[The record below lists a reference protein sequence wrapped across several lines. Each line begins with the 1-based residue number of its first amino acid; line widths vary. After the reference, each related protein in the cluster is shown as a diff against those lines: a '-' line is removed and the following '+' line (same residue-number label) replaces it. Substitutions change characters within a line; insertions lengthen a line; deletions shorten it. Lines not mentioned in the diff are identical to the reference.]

1 MGSELKE
8 LKALLSYM
16 IKHNDEHAG
25 ELKDLAEKAKSLG
38 NTVAY
43 DELIIGVKEMKK
55 ANERLKNALTK
66 LKEWSWIKL
75 PLAIKWGENSRRAK
89 GMCLAKVYLKRNN
102 NEEFVIANVTNVDIS
117 DGRIIMTT
125 ILKEKKE
132 LQAAIRMIDF
142 ENSNVFLEGDH

>member
-38 NTVAY
+38 NAVAY

-55 ANERLKNALTK
+55 ANERLKNALNK
-66 LKEWSWIKL
+66 LKE
-75 PLAIKWGENSRRAK
+75 
-89 GMCLAKVYLKRNN
+89 
-102 NEEFVIANVTNVDIS
+102 
-117 DGRIIMTT
+117 
-125 ILKEKKE
+125 
-132 LQAAIRMIDF
+132 
-142 ENSNVFLEGDH
+142 

>member
-16 IKHNDEHAG
+16 IKHNDEHAE

-55 ANERLKNALTK
+55 ANERLKNALNK
-66 LKEWSWIKL
+66 LKE
-75 PLAIKWGENSRRAK
+75 
-89 GMCLAKVYLKRNN
+89 
-102 NEEFVIANVTNVDIS
+102 
-117 DGRIIMTT
+117 
-125 ILKEKKE
+125 
-132 LQAAIRMIDF
+132 
-142 ENSNVFLEGDH
+142 

>member
-43 DELIIGVKEMKK
+43 DELIVGVKEMKK
-55 ANERLKNALTK
+55 ANERLRNALTK
-66 LKEWSWIKL
+66 LKE
-75 PLAIKWGENSRRAK
+75 
-89 GMCLAKVYLKRNN
+89 
-102 NEEFVIANVTNVDIS
+102 
-117 DGRIIMTT
+117 
-125 ILKEKKE
+125 
-132 LQAAIRMIDF
+132 
-142 ENSNVFLEGDH
+142 